1 MSAIR
6 RVIYVATALVPYS
19 SFPGLMIPWERAP
32 LANNPPNNYAS
43 ARLEQI
49 KLCLS
54 RESIIFSPCDDRV
67 TPGYVASDTL
77 RSVLGPRS
85 VNLWSLAPSS
95 SGAIVNYSAS
105 RNFQYSLAMRDL
117 EMSIAHAVK
126 EGSDQPDSSPTI
138 DYGLVRIDWDEI
150 PTHENDLVA
159 FARALGD
166 NLRSAH
172 RLLADWTRPEE
183 DAPQTNLIKTRGVCS
198 PIEFK
203 SKDLGFKKDQVGVQT
218 RGFVAINAPKG
229 AISVKSRGIVHEEML
244 IDSNSL
250 TDCQVTITPVITL
263 GKFVAIHTGYKSP
276 QTVARKIDWYGCLAL
291 ASEMTRRG
299 NLRSPYVLKRN
310 VKPSNKPR
318 TQDLFAI
325 EALTLRPLNPDYN
338 HYRLGGTRGARE
350 SSSRDQIFEREVPI
364 FSHSDE
370 TTRIPDSAWDA
381 FARNFDPPL
390 PTHSELEGLADLVSA
405 TMDDGSTPSD
415 DWGSEMLM
423 HPEHRAYAVAIT
435 EWLVAG
441 NDEGI
446 VEIINRSDLR
456 TGHLI
461 LTQTELEGT
470 ITLADHIPSPRSI
483 EIPPN
488 ILRVLRAAALA
499 LQ

>member
-6 RVIYVATALVPYS
+6 RVIYVATTLVPYS
-19 SFPGLMIPWERAP
+19 SFPGLMIPGEGAP
-32 LANNPPNNYAS
+32 SANNPLNSYVS

-49 KLCLS
+49 RLCLA

-67 TPGYVASDTL
+67 TPGYVVKDTL

-85 VNLWSLAPSS
+85 VNLWSLTPSS

-117 EMSIAHAVK
+117 EMSIANAVK
-126 EGSDQPDSSPTI
+126 GGGDQSELNPTM

-150 PTHENDLVA
+150 PTQENDLIA
-159 FARALGD
+159 FARALSD
-166 NLRSAH
+166 SLRSAH

-183 DAPQTNLIKTRGVCS
+183 DAPRTNLIKTRGVCS

-203 SKDLGFKKDQVGVQT
+203 SKDLGFKEDQVGVQT

-229 AISVKSRGIVHEEML
+229 AIIIQSRGVVHEEML

-250 TDCQVTITPVITL
+250 TDCQVTITPVIAL
-263 GKFVAIHTGYKSP
+263 GKFTAIHTGYKSP

-291 ASEMTRRG
+291 VSEMMRRRK
-299 NLRSPYVLKRN
+299 LRFPSVLKRD
-310 VKPSNKPR
+310 VKPSDEPR
-318 TQDLFAI
+318 VQDLFAI

-338 HYRLGGTRGARE
+338 YYRLGGTRGARQP
-350 SSSRDQIFEREVPI
+350 SFRDQTFEHEVPI

-370 TTRIPDSAWDA
+370 TARMPDSAWDA
-381 FARNFDPPL
+381 FAKNFDPPL
-390 PTHSELEGLADLVSA
+390 PTHSELEGLADLVST
-405 TMDDGSTPSD
+405 TMDDGPTPSD
-415 DWGSEMLM
+415 NWGSGMLM
-423 HPEHRAYAVAIT
+423 HPEHRAYAVAIA

-441 NDEGI
+441 NEEGI

-456 TGHLI
+456 NGHLI
-461 LTQTELEGT
+461 SIRTELEGT
-470 ITLADHIPSPRSI
+470 ITLADRILSPRSI
-483 EIPPN
+483 AIPLN